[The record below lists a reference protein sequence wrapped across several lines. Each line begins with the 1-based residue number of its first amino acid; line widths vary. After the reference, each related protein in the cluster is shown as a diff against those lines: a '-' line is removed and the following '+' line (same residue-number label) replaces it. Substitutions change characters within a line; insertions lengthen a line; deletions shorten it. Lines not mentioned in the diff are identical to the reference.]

1 MIMSTRMPNV
11 YGGGANTNVN
21 GLKFEQTTSLD
32 STLERKGFEIIDNE
46 VYYKDRKIG
55 WSVGKNKLY
64 TKFLTP
70 HNIDYKQYNS
80 KRWQPDECFINEL
93 NQTAYII
100 EKKFQTSSGSVD
112 EKLPGCHFKKMEY
125 EKLFSPL
132 GYKVQFIY
140 VFNDWFKK
148 AEYKDT
154 KEYIYMMGCSYFFNE
169 IPLNALG
176 IDFL

>member
-1 MIMSTRMPNV
+1 MSTRMPNV

-46 VYYKDRKIG
+46 VYYQDRKIG

-70 HNIDYKQYNS
+70 QNIDYKQYNS

-100 EKKFQTSSGSVD
+100 EKNFRIRVVLWMKNYLDVI
-112 EKLPGCHFKKMEY
+112 LKKWSM
-125 EKLFSPL
+125 K
-132 GYKVQFIY
+132 
-140 VFNDWFKK
+140 N
-148 AEYKDT
+148 
-154 KEYIYMMGCSYFFNE
+154 YFHH
-169 IPLNALG
+169 
-176 IDFL
+176 